1 MIGCWMLGS
10 SSMVLISV
18 HCWGSRP
25 WPGVNFIFGL
35 FIEFPL
41 SLPEMGPDQARFL
54 AMGSLSQMRPNA
66 REAAPILVELLAERR
81 KKRPDFFAPLRLRC
95 SSRATELPVI
105 PSCRSLAGGSAPNG
119 RSASSGSK
127 TPWPGTAS
135 GPGPISA
142 SESGNSINKP
152 KIKFTPG
159 HGLLLQQ

>member
-1 MIGCWMLGS
+1 
-10 SSMVLISV
+10 
-18 HCWGSRP
+18 
-25 WPGVNFIFGL
+25 
-35 FIEFPL
+35 
-41 SLPEMGPDQARFL
+41 
-54 AMGSLSQMRPNA
+54 
-66 REAAPILVELLAERR
+66 ELLAERR
-81 KKRPDFFAPLRLRC
+81 KHRPDSFAPLRLRC

-159 HGLLLQQ
+159 HGLLLQQWPLIRTIEEEPNIKHRTSNVQHPTSNIQHPTSNIQHR